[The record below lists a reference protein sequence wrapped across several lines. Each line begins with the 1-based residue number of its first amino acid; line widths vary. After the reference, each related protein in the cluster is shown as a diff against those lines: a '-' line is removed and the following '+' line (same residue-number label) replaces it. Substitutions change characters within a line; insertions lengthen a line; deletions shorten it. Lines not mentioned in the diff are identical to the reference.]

1 MGGTS
6 VVAEWP
12 IGSGNDLLTGLDA
25 YYNFEQTSGNIV
37 DIHGT
42 YEGTDNANITYSQ
55 TGIIDNCMSFNGTSS
70 FLELHTP
77 PRPTTA
83 LGVSLWFNTSKTTD
97 NYGGILNNYDSG
109 GGYRIRM
116 SYVGSTSQKIT
127 ITMHNGV
134 SYTEFNT
141 DHTVIC
147 DGSWHHLVVS
157 FDGTEVKAYID
168 NVLKSSSWAWNET
181 LAYNGANL
189 YAQIGS
195 LFSTN
200 TWFSG
205 MIDEMALFSRALT
218 ATDASNLFNSG
229 NGLPYSSFD

>member
-1 MGGTS
+1 MGVTS

-12 IGSGNDLLTGLDA
+12 VGSGNNLLTGLDA
-25 YYNFEQTSGNIV
+25 YYNFEQTSGNLV
-37 DIHGT
+37 DIHST

-70 FLELHTP
+70 FLELYNP

-83 LGVSLWFNTSKTTD
+83 LGISFWFNTSKTTD
-97 NYGGILNNYDSG
+97 NFGGIISNYDASG
-109 GGYRIRM
+109 GYKLQIY
-116 SYVGSTSQKIT
+116 YVGSTDQRLRL
-127 ITMHNGV
+127 TMHNGTT
-134 SYTEFNT
+134 YTTFDT
-141 DHTVIC
+141 SHAIIC
-147 DGSWHHLVVS
+147 DGSWHHCVIS
-157 FDGTEVKAYID
+157 FDGTEIKAYID
-168 NVLKSSSWAWNET
+168 NVLKSSSWSWADT
-181 LAYNGANL
+181 LSYSGSNL

-218 ATDASNLFNSG
+218 ATDVSNLFNSG